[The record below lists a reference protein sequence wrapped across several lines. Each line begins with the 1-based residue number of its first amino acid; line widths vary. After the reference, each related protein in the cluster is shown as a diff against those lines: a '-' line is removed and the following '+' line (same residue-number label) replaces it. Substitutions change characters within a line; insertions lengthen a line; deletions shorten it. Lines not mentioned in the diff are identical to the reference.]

1 MRLKGRRREGVEK
14 GWSKRENEHVCYLS
28 PSSKGYLLNHLYF
41 SNYAVPLRPR
51 NIAALPNAPRTLLID
66 WVVPEVTNGPI
77 TSYNVVYMLVAM
89 GTRMENSTN
98 TSLVLDRLEPY
109 ANYTIA
115 VQACT
120 AAGCGP
126 FSEEIIALTQEEGM
140 CGGSVWM
147 LRHTF
152 CQYTCHPY

>member
-1 MRLKGRRREGVEK
+1 MEG
-14 GWSKRENEHVCYLS
+14 KRTCLLSLLLDYRTYLTTVQF
-28 PSSKGYLLNHLYF
+28 YF

-51 NIAALPNAPRTLLID
+51 NITALPNAPRTLLIE

-77 TSYNVVYMLVAM
+77 TSYSVVYMLVAM

-98 TSLVLDRLEPY
+98 ATSLVLDRLEPY
-109 ANYTIA
+109 ANYTIV

-120 AAGCGP
+120 TGGCGP

-140 CGGSVWM
+140 CKVNAWM
-147 LRHTF
+147 LSSTDTHVL
-152 CQYTCHPY
+152 

>member
-1 MRLKGRRREGVEK
+1 M
-14 GWSKRENEHVCYLS
+14 
-28 PSSKGYLLNHLYF
+28 
-41 SNYAVPLRPR
+41 
-51 NIAALPNAPRTLLID
+51 
-66 WVVPEVTNGPI
+66 PEVTNGLI

-98 TSLVLDRLEPY
+98 ATLLMLDTLEPY

-140 CGGSVWM
+140 CGG
-147 LRHTF
+147 
-152 CQYTCHPY
+152 